1 MGDNAYGQLGIGNN
15 TDMNLPTFVNLPAGR
30 TATDI
35 SAGKYHACA
44 ILDNASVMC
53 WGSGSSG
60 RLGTNNTANSNSPVY
75 VEPMPNGATAIS
87 LALGTSNSCAL
98 LDNGK
103 VACWGRNLDGS
114 LGAGS
119 GSSYDQLYPALTN
132 NMPGNLPAVSI
143 TSGERHYCALLE
155 NGDVACWGDGTHE
168 QLGILGTNNQVVTT
182 QKSTPT
188 LADGFNYDNR
198 KVRMIS
204 AAFTSTC
211 ALLSNYS
218 VVCTP
223 TIYNAGIISTDSM
236 NLMPMPGGQKALSV
250 TGVGRG
256 HCAILENL
264 SLACWG
270 AFDYEDIGVD
280 GSTAT
285 LSSTWPSTVVVL
297 PAYSNLS
304 TLGDIGAIGKSFESY
319 HTCVITTSGELGC
332 VGRND
337 DGQLGQGSTGGN
349 PSAGYVGGNWS
360 FGPIFGGGSRL
371 RTCKNACHK
380 CNLFLSQ
387 RNRTFSQR
395 NLCDYRHT
403 IPWYGKYNIH
413 RHRSN

>member
-1 MGDNAYGQLGIGNN
+1 
-15 TDMNLPTFVNLPAGR
+15 
-30 TATDI
+30 
-35 SAGKYHACA
+35 
-44 ILDNASVMC
+44 
-53 WGSGSSG
+53 
-60 RLGTNNTANSNSPVY
+60 
-75 VEPMPNGATAIS
+75 MPNGATAIS

-198 KVRMIS
+198 KVRMMS

-250 TGVGRG
+250 TGM
-256 HCAILENL
+256 
-264 SLACWG
+264 
-270 AFDYEDIGVD
+270 
-280 GSTAT
+280 
-285 LSSTWPSTVVVL
+285 
-297 PAYSNLS
+297 
-304 TLGDIGAIGKSFESY
+304 
-319 HTCVITTSGELGC
+319 
-332 VGRND
+332 
-337 DGQLGQGSTGGN
+337 
-349 PSAGYVGGNWS
+349 
-360 FGPIFGGGSRL
+360 
-371 RTCKNACHK
+371 
-380 CNLFLSQ
+380 
-387 RNRTFSQR
+387 
-395 NLCDYRHT
+395 
-403 IPWYGKYNIH
+403 
-413 RHRSN
+413 